1 MTIDVG
7 VKINALFFNLPQSR
21 QGKHLKSAGIRED
34 RAIPVHKFVQT
45 AKLSDQLVA
54 GTDMEVVGIGKFHL
68 RADRAEIIGRNRAL
82 DRRHRADIHENRRLD
97 GSVDR
102 FHFRAFCAAIF
113 V

>member
-1 MTIDVG
+1 M
-7 VKINALFFNLPQSR
+7 
-21 QGKHLKSAGIRED
+21 
-34 RAIPVHKFVQT
+34 QT

>member
-1 MTIDVG
+1 MGI
-7 VKINALFFNLPQSR
+7 KIYALLLNLAQPC

>member
-1 MTIDVG
+1 MVG
-7 VKINALFFNLPQSR
+7 V
-21 QGKHLKSAGIRED
+21 
-34 RAIPVHKFVQT
+34 
-45 AKLSDQLVA
+45 
-54 GTDMEVVGIGKFHL
+54 GKFHL

>member
-1 MTIDVG
+1 MAGKGD
-7 VKINALFFNLPQSR
+7 ALLLDLPQR
-21 QGKHLKSAGIRED
+21 GQRKHLKSAGIRED

-45 AKLSDQLVA
+45 AKLSDQLVT

>member
-1 MTIDVG
+1 MDYVLKAVTPEYLEEALRVEQGAMGNHCYLGDVYEYYLTTTGELTG
-7 VKINALFFNLPQSR
+7 VFVD
-21 QGKHLKSAGIRED
+21 GKL
-34 RAIPVHKFVQT
+34 
-45 AKLSDQLVA
+45 
-54 GTDMEVVGIGKFHL
+54 VGIGKFHL